1 MLTERDAGPGPGD
14 AGGPGPATLMHLD
27 PQLQSQ
33 LQYMASVA
41 KQHMQMGKSRRTWPI
56 YALSIMNYAFLS
68 NTMYRANSHIFPP
81 KGSTAVINEKIVA
94 YGQKVW

>member
-27 PQLQSQ
+27 PQMQSQ

-41 KQHMQMGKSRRTWPI
+41 KRHMQMGKSRRIWPI
-56 YALSIMNYAFLS
+56 CIIHLIHNMNHAF
-68 NTMYRANSHIFPP
+68 
-81 KGSTAVINEKIVA
+81 
-94 YGQKVW
+94 